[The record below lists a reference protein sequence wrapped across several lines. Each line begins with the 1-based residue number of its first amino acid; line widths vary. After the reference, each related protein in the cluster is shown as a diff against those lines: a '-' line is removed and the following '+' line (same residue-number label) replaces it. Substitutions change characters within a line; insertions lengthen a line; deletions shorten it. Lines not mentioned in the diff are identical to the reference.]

1 MVGRRTAVMRGLAGL
16 AGVALLTGCGGDGGV
31 SQNVRRSAS
40 ERPDVGPAQ
49 VTAGGVTIPGDAV
62 FNLTSFKSGQA
73 GTARGTAE
81 AVGANG
87 ATCLAEASD
96 GGSAWGEFQLGYCF
110 DNESGVP
117 LEAAVKLR
125 LTATESASD
134 GPVPGS
140 PQPGSTAGQAGG
152 ETKST
157 NALRF
162 FIKDTNGLVI
172 KEEDLLSSDLAKGP
186 DSSGTTYDLV
196 FDARFEPNRG
206 YYLVL
211 GGRTEVQAEESHRV
225 SASLSVGQCGFQIEW
240 REARPVAGVSAPSE
254 VSLSGGPD
262 NGDPSGLEASA
273 TSGRTD
279 AP

>member
-1 MVGRRTAVMRGLAGL
+1 L
-16 AGVALLTGCGGDGGV
+16 
-31 SQNVRRSAS
+31 
-40 ERPDVGPAQ
+40 
-49 VTAGGVTIPGDAV
+49 TIPGDAV

-110 DNESGVP
+110 DNESGVA

-125 LTATESASD
+125 LTATESASG
-134 GPVPGS
+134 GPEPGS
-140 PQPGSTAGQAGG
+140 PQHGSSAGEAGG
-152 ETKST
+152 ATTTST

-172 KEEDLLSSDLAKGP
+172 KEEDLLSSNLEKGP

-225 SASLSVGQCGFQIEW
+225 SASLSIGQYGLQIEW
-240 REARPVAGVSAPSE
+240 REAQPVAGVSAPSD
-254 VSLSGGPD
+254 VSLSGG
-262 NGDPSGLEASA
+262 SGSVDLSGVEASA
-273 TSGRTD
+273 TAGQAH